1 MIEVVKLGDICTMQ
15 SGGTPRRNKSEYYQG
30 GSIPWAKIGDIENA
44 NDNYLTETKELI
56 TELGLKSINNR
67 LFPKGTLLFAMYGS
81 VGKTAIAGRELSTNQ
96 AILGIQPK
104 SNFLDTKYL
113 QYWLNRQ
120 LKDLQNQSRGVAL
133 KNLSATIMKNQ
144 EIPLPPLSTQKKITT
159 ILDRADALRQNDKK
173 ILEKYD
179 QLAKSL
185 FLEMF
190 GDPVRNEKGWE
201 HVLFGNVVK
210 DIIGGKSIGGEER
223 SLKEGELAVL
233 KISSVTKG
241 EFDNTQYKV
250 VSNPLSNI
258 KLIMPRQGDLLFS
271 RANTRE
277 LVGATCI
284 VDKDYDQFFLPDK
297 LWRLELDN
305 KLANSHYIKFLL
317 SDKKFRDTL
326 TKTATGTSGSMLNIS
341 KVKLRSLHIPL
352 PPIEL
357 QMRFQRAMKKIEEQ
371 KNLTK
376 NSLQKSEELFQSLL
390 QRAFRG
396 ELL

>member
-1 MIEVVKLGDICTMQ
+1 
-15 SGGTPRRNKSEYYQG
+15 
-30 GSIPWAKIGDIENA
+30 
-44 NDNYLTETKELI
+44 
-56 TELGLKSINNR
+56 
-67 LFPKGTLLFAMYGS
+67 
-81 VGKTAIAGRELSTNQ
+81 
-96 AILGIQPK
+96 
-104 SNFLDTKYL
+104 
-113 QYWLNRQ
+113 
-120 LKDLQNQSRGVAL
+120 
-133 KNLSATIMKNQ
+133 
-144 EIPLPPLSTQKKITT
+144 
-159 ILDRADALRQNDKK
+159 
-173 ILEKYD
+173 
-179 QLAKSL
+179 
-185 FLEMF
+185 
-190 GDPVRNEKGWE
+190 VRNEKGWE